1 MGNDSL
7 SWEKIKQHTSARI
20 GLGRAGGS
28 LPTKEML
35 KLRWD
40 HAGARD
46 AVWETCN
53 WKEIIEGLQDWNG
66 IIEVNSCA
74 STRQDYLLRPDQGRR
89 LSEDSV
95 GKLKSHSLQKKNY
108 DLSIC
113 IVDGLSPL
121 AIRKNI
127 IPFLNLLKPELKVL
141 FKKIAPIVCVTNGR
155 VAVGDEVAEIFG
167 AKMLIVFIG
176 ERPGLTSADSLGIY
190 MTYEPTIGSTDE
202 RRNCISNVRTEG
214 LSYEKASEKLSYLLK
229 EGLGQKRSGVLLKDR
244 MTDAIEG
251 SVGSSEKQLPK

>member
-1 MGNDSL
+1 MGNDSS
-7 SWEKIKQHTSARI
+7 SWDKIKEHTSARI
-20 GLGRAGGS
+20 GLGRVGGS

-46 AVWETCN
+46 AVWETCDWKEVIESLPN
-53 WKEIIEGLQDWNG
+53 WKQTT
-66 IIEVNSCA
+66 EVGSCA
-74 STRQDYLLRPDQGRR
+74 TTRQDYLLRPDQGRR

-95 GKLKSHSLQKKNY
+95 SKLKSVSQQKKNY

-127 IPFLNLLKPELKVL
+127 SPFLNLLEPELKLL
-141 FKKIAPIVCVTNGR
+141 FKKIAPIVCITNGR

-167 AKMLIVFIG
+167 AKMLIVLIG
-176 ERPGLTSADSLGIY
+176 ERPGLTSADSMGVY
-190 MTYEPTIGSTDE
+190 MTYEPTIGTTDE
-202 RRNCISNVRTEG
+202 RRNCISNVRMEG
-214 LSYEKASEKLSYLLK
+214 LSYEKAAAKLLYLLK
-229 EGLGQKRSGVLLKDR
+229 EGIEQKRSGVLLKDR
-244 MTDAIEG
+244 MVNSIDG
-251 SVGSSEKQLPK
+251 GDVSFEKHLPK